1 MVLTTPEGLF
11 EPMVIFFGLI
21 YSLVTFKA
29 MMNELLRNL
38 INTEKVGSL
47 IDDMMVGIKSEE
59 GHDELV
65 KEILRELGEKI
76 IYM

>member
-1 MVLTTPEGLF
+1 VALTTPEGLF

-21 YSLVTFKA
+21 NSLVTFQA

-38 INTEKVGSL
+38 INTGKVGSL
-47 IDDMMVGIKSEE
+47 IDDMMVGIESEE

-65 KEILRELGEKI
+65 KEILRRLGEKI

>member
-1 MVLTTPEGLF
+1 VALTTPEGLF
-11 EPMVIFFGLI
+11 EPMVIFFSLI
-21 YSLVTFKA
+21 NSLVTFQA

-38 INTEKVGSL
+38 INIGKVGSL
-47 IDDMMVGIKSEE
+47 IDDMMVGIESEE

-65 KEILRELGEKI
+65 KEILRRLGEKI

>member
-11 EPMVIFFGLI
+11 EPMVIFSGLI

-38 INTEKVGSL
+38 INTGKVGSL

>member
-1 MVLTTPEGLF
+1 MALTTPEGLF

-21 YSLVTFKA
+21 NSLVTFQA

-38 INTEKVGSL
+38 INIGKVGSL
-47 IDDMMVGIKSEE
+47 IDDMMVGIESEE

-65 KEILRELGEKI
+65 KEILRRLGEKI

>member
-47 IDDMMVGIKSEE
+47 IDDMMVGIESEK

-65 KEILRELGEKI
+65 KEILRGLGEKI

>member
-1 MVLTTPEGLF
+1 VALTTPEGLF

-47 IDDMMVGIKSEE
+47 IDDMMVGIESEE

-65 KEILRELGEKI
+65 KEILRGLGEKI

>member
-38 INTEKVGSL
+38 INTGKVGSL